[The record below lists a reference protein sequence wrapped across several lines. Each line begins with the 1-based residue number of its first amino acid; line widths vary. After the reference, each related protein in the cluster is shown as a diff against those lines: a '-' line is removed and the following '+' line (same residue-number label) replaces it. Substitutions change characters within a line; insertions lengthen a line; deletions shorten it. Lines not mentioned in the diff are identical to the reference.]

1 MFSAKKTPPN
11 MQRDTVHNVEATG
24 VFVWSLATYALRET
38 VNATAEQ
45 VEYGVDKFKNA
56 GLKK

>member
-1 MFSAKKTPPN
+1 VYVQFE
-11 MQRDTVHNVEATG
+11 TVVRARTSYS
-24 VFVWSLATYALRET
+24 FVWSATYALREA

-45 VEYGVDKFKNA
+45 VEYGVDKFKKA